1 MQISSILHFERISP
15 FRIMAPSLPINSPSR
30 PQLQCMLCMVGDITY
45 CFLVGAHPV
54 NPVNL
59 VKVFPLVDLRDAA
72 VQRAMKV

>member
-1 MQISSILHFERISP
+1 
-15 FRIMAPSLPINSPSR
+15 MAPSLPINSPSR

-54 NPVNL
+54 NPQVNL

-72 VQRAMKV
+72 VQRAMKVWGGEQVTRHKHQL